1 MPTERINKR
10 EFRRIGDFRKYEYK
24 EDPIANQRTVVKFDG
39 EEEEEKHEDVDMQ
52 KVNKI
57 MELISTIGSSWSVNK
72 DLFQKIVEYQYNLSY
87 KAEIGMLIWYFWY

>member
-24 EDPIANQRTVVKFDG
+24 EDPIFNQRTVVKFN
-39 EEEEEKHEDVDMQ
+39 EEQKEEEKQEVNMQ

-57 MELISTIGSSWSVNK
+57 MELISTIGSGWSVNK
-72 DLFQKIVEYQYNLSY
+72 DLFKKSVEYQYNMSY
-87 KAEIGMLIWYFWY
+87 KAEIGMLIWFF